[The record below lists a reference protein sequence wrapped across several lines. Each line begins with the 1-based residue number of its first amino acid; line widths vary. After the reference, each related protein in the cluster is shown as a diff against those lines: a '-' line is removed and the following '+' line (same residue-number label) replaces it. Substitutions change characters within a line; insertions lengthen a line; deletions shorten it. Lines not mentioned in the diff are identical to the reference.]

1 VPLGLPEFWSEN
13 LEGPDIPDGTF
24 ESSQTARNRPN
35 PPQDWVLGYSQRSR
49 SAKGI
54 LPGGET
60 WPPLVR
66 GCIQHVDTP
75 GVHMLG
81 HLEDLI
87 ELVVQGRF
95 TSRSRQRVVTSSK
108 DNLAC
113 IHNEY
118 LYT

>member
-1 VPLGLPEFWSEN
+1 
-13 LEGPDIPDGTF
+13 
-24 ESSQTARNRPN
+24 
-35 PPQDWVLGYSQRSR
+35 LGYSQRSR

-66 GCIQHVDTP
+66 GSIQHVDTP

-87 ELVVQGRF
+87 ELVVQRRF